1 MLLIDDIVLAPYR
14 GLMWSLRKIREQAAA
29 ELNGE
34 SERIRD
40 TLAGLYREL
49 EAGAITEE
57 EFERREAILLD
68 RLEALEER
76 EESDEQRE
84 GDAGD
89 SGGQE

>member
-14 GLMWSLRKIREQAAA
+14 GLLWSLRKIREQAAA

-49 EAGAITEE
+49 EAGAITEA
-57 EFERREAILLD
+57 EFERRESILLD

-76 EESDEQRE
+76 DEQRE
-84 GDAGD
+84 GDAGNT
-89 SGGQE
+89 GGQE